1 MKTKFVSTF
10 DFILFICPVLLSAF
24 GILFIYSAGADTMS
38 HDYIKQIIWASTGVV
53 LMLFFAFFDYRFFY
67 KYATKAFIV
76 ICFILLYIAVYGKVT
91 KGASSWF
98 KIGNGR
104 FGISFQP
111 SEPSKIIFIFF
122 LAKYFEKTAEDKNDL
137 FRFSISILYLAI
149 PVGLILLQPD
159 IGTASVFIPIFLAMA
174 FVANIPVRYILLFIA
189 ECACIIVFTM
199 LPFWE
204 TEIHHEAIPAIQLLT
219 NTKLRFI
226 VTMTCILIAGIAFI
240 ASLFFRNKSYKWIS
254 ISFAIIS
261 SSLFISMVAKKVLK
275 PYQVMR
281 LIVFLDPSSDPQGA
295 GWNLIQSK
303 TAIGSG
309 GFFGQGFLKGLLSH
323 NKFLPEKSTDFIFSI
338 LSEESGFIG
347 GCIVIGL
354 YLLMFI
360 RILFVIRNTTTNYGY
375 YISAG
380 VLGMI
385 FFHFVVNV
393 GMVMGVMPITGIPLL
408 FLSYGGSSMWTAMI
422 SIGLLM
428 SIRSRRLDF
437 QDLI

>member
-1 MKTKFVSTF
+1 ARKK
-10 DFILFICPVLLSAF
+10 IN
-24 GILFIYSAGADTMS
+24 
-38 HDYIKQIIWASTGVV
+38 II
-53 LMLFFAFFDYRFFY
+53 
-67 KYATKAFIV
+67 
-76 ICFILLYIAVYGKVT
+76 
-91 KGASSWF
+91 
-98 KIGNGR
+98 
-104 FGISFQP
+104 
-111 SEPSKIIFIFF
+111 
-122 LAKYFEKTAEDKNDL
+122 
-137 FRFSISILYLAI
+137 LAI
-149 PVGLILLQPD
+149 
-159 IGTASVFIPIFLAMA
+159 S
-174 FVANIPVRYILLFIA
+174 
-189 ECACIIVFTM
+189 ECACIIIFTM

-204 TEIHHEAIPAIQLLT
+204 TEIHHEAIPAMQLLT
-219 NTKLRFI
+219 NNKLRFI
-226 VTMTCILIAGIAFI
+226 VTMTCALIAAIAFVT
-240 ASLFFRNKSYKWIS
+240 SLFFRNKSYKWIS
-254 ISFAIIS
+254 ISFSILS

-338 LSEESGFIG
+338 LSEETGFIG
-347 GCIVIGL
+347 ACIVIGL

-380 VLGMI
+380 ILGMI

-393 GMVMGVMPITGIPLL
+393 GMVMGIMPITGIPLL

-422 SIGLLM
+422 CIGLLM